1 MSFAYTPRVSHTKTV
16 IALSE
21 HHLEPVS
28 CSTSLRLR
36 EQQITLRNKHSR
48 PQCNSL
54 WFTGHVTKETKT
66 LGTNSAGKMLFY
78 VLIQVISP
86 MLSSFLKE
94 VGKPTCRLLIF
105 CFARPFSVSKANI
118 IRTNCTRVRE
128 YKLLHSGKWNRVLR
142 EHFRGNTKESFVG
155 SVPMYSRMGKKD
167 NVVVK
172 IKKITTKWKCMPF
185 NCFKICFN

>member
-1 MSFAYTPRVSHTKTV
+1 M
-16 IALSE
+16 
-21 HHLEPVS
+21 
-28 CSTSLRLR
+28 
-36 EQQITLRNKHSR
+36 
-48 PQCNSL
+48 
-54 WFTGHVTKETKT
+54 
-66 LGTNSAGKMLFY
+66 
-78 VLIQVISP
+78 P

-94 VGKPTCRLLIF
+94 VGKPACRLLIF
-105 CFARPFSVSKANI
+105 CFAQPFSVSKGNIKRANY
-118 IRTNCTRVRE
+118 TRVRE
-128 YKLLHSGKWNRVLR
+128 YKLLLSGKWNRVLR